1 MTKSNK
7 KILTEL
13 NDNFLIENKIVFKKY
28 KPIKEIGTGTFGKV
42 YSTIRLEDK
51 SVFAMKTEK
60 RNTYNNILETEAY
73 YLLMLKGL
81 GIPELISY
89 GKNSKYNILIETLLD
104 KSLFDLFL
112 KPKKLCNIS
121 DLCLIA
127 LQLIDRLEFIHS
139 KDIIYRDVKPE
150 NFMIGIND
158 PNVIYIID
166 YGLCKKYRSS
176 KTGKHIQPKY
186 IKKFIGTLKYASI
199 NVIKGKESSRRDDLI
214 SLGFV
219 LIHLYKRNLP
229 WNTMFQNLDRIG
241 YLNLLH
247 SKETFDDGK
256 LFHHLPEEMVDFLKY
271 VNHLRFEQDPNY
283 SFMKGCFQNILTRL
297 NFNKNNINFSWINP
311 KDNKLLP
318 KINLDIRES
327 SKQRILKSLENN
339 QSKNTVIESD
349 NNISDNNQEKKS
361 ENSTID
367 TDNNNISENDININP
382 RENGEHINNNFDKN
396 KIEENKGVLNK
407 VLKKQTN
414 NNNES
419 IINIE
424 NKTNIKEKI
433 ITNNNI
439 YLNINNNNFC
449 NNINLRHDLNNMNR
463 NMKMNY
469 NISYLRKIN
478 TFAPE
483 NIIDNKIST
492 INNELYNRDNYN
504 NDSNKKYLINKN
516 KNLIIIKN
524 SIINNKMFDV
534 INTMNGFNVNN
545 NKF

>member
-1 MTKSNK
+1 MSKSNK

-13 NDNFLIENKIVFKKY
+13 NNNFLSENKMVFKKY

-89 GKNSKYNILIETLLD
+89 GQNAKYNILIETLLD

-112 KPKKLCNIS
+112 KPKKLCNIT

-127 LQLIDRLEFIHS
+127 LQLIERLEFIHS
-139 KDIIYRDVKPE
+139 KDIIYRDAKPE

-186 IKKFIGTLKYASI
+186 IKKFIGTVKYASSH
-199 NVIKGKESSRRDDLI
+199 VIKGKESSRRDDLI

-229 WNTMFQNLDRIG
+229 WNTTFRNLDRVA
-241 YLNLLH
+241 YLNLIH

-271 VNHLRFEQDPNY
+271 VNNLRFEQDPNY
-283 SFMKGCFQNILTRL
+283 TFMKGCFQKILTRL
-297 NFNKNNINFSWINP
+297 NFHKNNINFSWINS
-311 KDNKLLP
+311 KDIKLLP
-318 KINLDIRES
+318 KFNSNKEES
-327 SKQRILKSLENN
+327 SRNRIL
-339 QSKNTVIESD
+339 
-349 NNISDNNQEKKS
+349 
-361 ENSTID
+361 
-367 TDNNNISENDININP
+367 
-382 RENGEHINNNFDKN
+382 
-396 KIEENKGVLNK
+396 
-407 VLKKQTN
+407 
-414 NNNES
+414 
-419 IINIE
+419 
-424 NKTNIKEKI
+424 
-433 ITNNNI
+433 
-439 YLNINNNNFC
+439 
-449 NNINLRHDLNNMNR
+449 
-463 NMKMNY
+463 
-469 NISYLRKIN
+469 
-478 TFAPE
+478 E
-483 NIIDNKIST
+483 NI
-492 INNELYNRDNYN
+492 
-504 NDSNKKYLINKN
+504 
-516 KNLIIIKN
+516 
-524 SIINNKMFDV
+524 
-534 INTMNGFNVNN
+534 
-545 NKF
+545 